1 MCNVNYLN
9 VGTYVNYLKN
19 IKGGCHLFEY
29 QHHVANACER
39 YFEDFTFAACCQNL
53 RAGNGSLLAR
63 VESGMVNYF
72 QILQV
77 GKIRFVFM
85 LYIICIKRNLYWK
98 SMEIDEVL
106 IIWRL
111 WSQKHRVPLHVIPL
125 GQLAAGFF
133 VKHNSWILPTWLQ
146 CVIFVGPDSLV
157 VASTQKCCIPQHLT
171 EDWHTSPALQG
182 WHLYSQCVQ

>member
-9 VGTYVNYLKN
+9 VGTYVNYLKD

-29 QHHVANACER
+29 QHHAANAWER

-53 RAGNGSLLAR
+53 RVGNGSLLAR

-85 LYIICIKRNLYWK
+85 LYIICIKRNLCWK

-106 IIWRL
+106 II
-111 WSQKHRVPLHVIPL
+111 
-125 GQLAAGFF
+125 
-133 VKHNSWILPTWLQ
+133 
-146 CVIFVGPDSLV
+146 
-157 VASTQKCCIPQHLT
+157 
-171 EDWHTSPALQG
+171 
-182 WHLYSQCVQ
+182 